1 MFVTPSGECYIY
13 LQHAGV
19 NSEIYAMRT
28 LSRSVLLLALL
39 GCGLYLAPTRILMAN
54 TGRTQNTPRT
64 PAAPSPAKLSPA
76 AERWVAHTLKKM
88 SLDEKIGQVF
98 AVWAYG
104 SFLSTESPAYREL
117 LRDVEEKHI
126 GSFAIQTQA
135 SPLGIE
141 RSQVYPTAVLVN
153 TLQSHAKIPL
163 LVAADFERGTSMRV
177 EEGTSFPHAMAVAA
191 TGRPEDAYTMGKIT
205 ALEARAMGVPW
216 IFAPDADVNSNP
228 DNPIINTRSFGEDPA
243 RVSEFVA
250 AFIRGV
256 EENGGLATAK
266 HFPGHGDTSTDSHLD
281 LPTVNSD
288 RAHLERV
295 ELAPFRAAIA
305 AGVSTIMT
313 GHLAVPALE
322 PDPGLPATMSHRI
335 STDLLRT
342 QMGFQGLIV
351 TDALDM
357 GGVTVRYSPGEAA
370 VRSLLAG
377 ADVLL
382 VPPVLDA
389 ALEAVRDAVDSG
401 RIPMAR
407 LNDAVTHVLR
417 AKARLGLN
425 KSKLVDLDALAR
437 NFDRPEFDRAA
448 QDIADHGVTL
458 LRDDQHIL
466 PLDATKR
473 QRVLLVAVS
482 GDADPYP
489 AGNLENEIRW
499 RVDSLASVRMDTRF
513 VRADTVQLPSPDT
526 YDVAIAAIFVRVADR
541 KGSVG
546 LPDDEAA
553 VVDKLLAAG
562 KPVIVACFGSPY
574 LIERFPAAKT
584 WIAAFSTVDVA
595 QRAVGRALF
604 GQIAV
609 GGRLPVHVPGVA
621 AIGAGLDLPANP
633 MKLRPADAAEAAKL
647 QPAYGLLD
655 RAVADHAF
663 PGGVLAVGYRDQ
675 LFVHAFGRQTYDAT
689 SPAVTPD
696 TIYDAAS
703 LTKPV
708 VTATLVAMQVEAGQ
722 IALDM
727 PVARFI
733 PEWNSGPN
741 PEWRKTVTI
750 RNLLTHTSGLPAHMD
765 YFLTLHSKQ
774 EIIAAICN
782 EPLAYEPGTKTIYSD
797 LGYILLGEILQ
808 RAMGKTLDQ
817 LAREQIFAPL
827 GMADTAFHPAKSL
840 KKRIAPTENDVAFR
854 KRLLQGEV
862 DDENAFVMGGVAGHA
877 GMFTTA
883 PDLAAFCQ
891 MLLNGGIYAHRRLL
905 TRATISLFTAPQ
917 PLAAGTFTL
926 GWMMPT
932 PGSSSGHYFS
942 AHSFGHLGFTGASIW
957 IDPDRQLFVILLT
970 NRVYPTRA
978 NDKIAAVRPALH
990 DAVIEALGLAPAAH

>member
-1 MFVTPSGECYIY
+1 
-13 LQHAGV
+13 
-19 NSEIYAMRT
+19 
-28 LSRSVLLLALL
+28 
-39 GCGLYLAPTRILMAN
+39 MAT
-54 TGRTQNTPRT
+54 TGRTQKTPRAT
-64 PAAPSPAKLSPA
+64 AAPSPAKLSPE
-76 AERWVAHTLKKM
+76 AERWVAQTLKKM

-104 SFLSTESPAYREL
+104 SFLSTESPAYRDL

-126 GSFAIQTQA
+126 GTFAIQTEG
-135 SPLGIE
+135 SPLGIQ

-153 TLQSHAKIPL
+153 TLQRHARIPL
-163 LVAADFERGTSMRV
+163 LVAADFERGTSMRL

-205 ALEARAMGVPW
+205 ALEARAVGVPW

-228 DNPIINTRSFGEDPA
+228 ENPIINTRSFGEDPA

-256 EENGGLATAK
+256 QENGGLATAK

-281 LPTVNSD
+281 LPTVASD

-305 AGVSTIMT
+305 AGVDTIMT

-322 PDPGLPATMSHRI
+322 PDPDLPATMSPRI

-342 QMGFQGLIV
+342 QMGFQGLVV
-351 TDALDM
+351 TDALTM
-357 GGVTVRYSPGEAA
+357 GAVTVRYPPGEVA

-389 ALEAVRDAVDSG
+389 ALEAVRDAVASG

-407 LNDAVTHVLR
+407 LDEAVTRVLR

-437 NFDRPEFDRAA
+437 NFDRPEFERAA
-448 QDIADHGVTL
+448 LDIADRGVTI

-466 PLDATKR
+466 PLDATKP

-482 GDADPYP
+482 GDSDPYP
-489 AGNLENEIRW
+489 AGNLENAIRW
-499 RVDSLASVRMDTRF
+499 RVDSLASVRVDTRF
-513 VRADTVQLPSPDT
+513 VRADMAKLPPPDT
-526 YDVAIAAIFVRVADR
+526 YDVAIAAIFVRVADH

-553 VVDKLLAAG
+553 VVNRLLAAG
-562 KPVIVACFGSPY
+562 KPVVVACFGSPY
-574 LIERFPAAKT
+574 LIARFPAAKT
-584 WIAAFSTVDVA
+584 WITAFSTVDVA
-595 QRAVGRALF
+595 QRAVARALF

-609 GGRLPVHVPGVA
+609 GGRLPVNVPGVA
-621 AIGAGLDLPANP
+621 AMGAGIDLPANP
-633 MKLRPADAAEAAKL
+633 MKLRPSDLADATKL
-647 QPAYGLLD
+647 QPAYDVLD
-655 RAVADHAF
+655 RAVADRSF
-663 PGGVLAVGYRDQ
+663 PGGVLAVGYRNE
-675 LFVHAFGRQTYDAT
+675 LFVHASGRQTYDAN

-708 VTATLVAMQVEAGQ
+708 VTATLVAMQVEAGR
-722 IALDM
+722 ISLDL
-727 PVARFI
+727 PVARYI

-750 RNLLTHTSGLPAHMD
+750 RHLLTHASGLPAHRD
-765 YFLTLHSKQ
+765 YFLTLHSKR
-774 EIIAAICN
+774 EMVARICN
-782 EPLAYEPGTKTIYSD
+782 EPLEYEPGTKTVYSD
-797 LGYILLGEILQ
+797 LDFILLGEILE
-808 RAMGKTLDQ
+808 RATGKDVDQ
-817 LAREQIFAPL
+817 LAREQIFTPL
-827 GMADTAFHPAKSL
+827 GMASTMFHPAKSL
-840 KKRIAPTENDVAFR
+840 KSRIAPTENDATFR

-862 DDENAFVMGGVAGHA
+862 DDENAFAMGGVAGHA
-877 GMFTTA
+877 GMFSTA

-891 MLLNGGIYAHRRLL
+891 MLLNGGIYAHQRLL
-905 TRATISLFTAPQ
+905 KRATLSLFTAPQ
-917 PLAAGTFTL
+917 PLAANTYTL
-926 GWMMPT
+926 GWMVPT
-932 PGSSSGHYFS
+932 PGSSSGRHFS
-942 AHSFGHLGFTGASIW
+942 AHSFGHLGFTGTSIW

-978 NDKIAAVRPALH
+978 NDKIAAVRPAIH
-990 DAVIEALGLAPAAH
+990 DAVIEALGLAPATR